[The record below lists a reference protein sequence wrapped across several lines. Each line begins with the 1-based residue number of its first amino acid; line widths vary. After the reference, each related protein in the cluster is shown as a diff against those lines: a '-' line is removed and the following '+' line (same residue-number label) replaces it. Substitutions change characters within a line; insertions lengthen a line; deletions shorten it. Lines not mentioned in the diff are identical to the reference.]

1 MMNMNPYKPPSSPL
15 GVPDGKPKNSVGW
28 KVVFWTSL
36 IFMLLGI
43 PGWSSIKGLTVLD
56 YADFALSWVAV
67 AGLYGFAYYKRVG
80 NVVFWRYFFYV
91 TLIETMVFSLVFP
104 ILGVPRYGA
113 TAINYWYIFEIAYGL
128 LILWALHRYAY
139 RSAFVWKSE

>member
-1 MMNMNPYKPPSSPL
+1 MMNMNPYKPPSSSL
-15 GVPDGKPKNSVGW
+15 ETPDGKPKNSVW
-28 KVVFWTSL
+28 WRSFFWITL
-36 IFMLLGI
+36 IFMLFGVLGLA
-43 PGWSSIKGLTVLD
+43 STKGLTVLD
-56 YADFALSWVAV
+56 YADFALSLIAV
-67 AGLYGFAYYKRVG
+67 VGLYGFAYYKRVG

-104 ILGVPRYGA
+104 ILGVPRYGE
-113 TAINYWYIFEIAYGL
+113 TTINYWYIFEIAYGL